1 VTEERARYDVTDEER
16 PPRKLPNRA
25 YKLARRIWQ
34 LEQQLNGRGRL
45 TFDVIFLDG
54 EWLLMFNRPGELE
67 RLGE

>member
-1 VTEERARYDVTDEER
+1 MTETRAEYVTDDER
-16 PPRKLPNRA
+16 PARKLPNRA

-34 LEQQLNGRGRL
+34 LEQQCNGRGRL

-54 EWLLMFNRPGELE
+54 EWLLMFTRPGELE

>member
-1 VTEERARYDVTDEER
+1 
-16 PPRKLPNRA
+16 
-25 YKLARRIWQ
+25 